1 MATTKHL
8 IYSFNGVLIFLI
20 TFFTFNSISKE
31 KCNIIELIN
40 FFIIY
45 FINFFHLYV
54 NFLICEF
61 LLKYSKSYVVKQ
73 TKDFSKD
80 EYIYRVLILS
90 SKV

>member
-61 LLKYSKSYVVKQ
+61 LFKYSKIF
-73 TKDFSKD
+73 FSRIK
-80 EYIYRVLILS
+80 ILIKFLNHKS
-90 SKV
+90 TILK